1 MLHVFVYPSL
11 DTKELMIEGF
21 IMSSL
26 GLSNRGVLTYVG
38 SCKTESTKN
47 QLSFLMKPGPMAKI
61 WPGLKK
67 TL

>member
-47 QLSFLMKPGPMAKI
+47 QLSFLMKPGP
-61 WPGLKK
+61 
-67 TL
+67 